1 MFNKP
6 KEIELMNEI
15 TNKPIVCPVFDLTE
29 EIKEYVKQFNS
40 DEEFLRKGGLSTEM
54 LDRLAFGFADIDI
67 TTLNPNQLS
76 IKWKEDL
83 ENVKYEIQKSGL
95 NPKVWASKVDLTEPI
110 DVSYERNK
118 FFIEDGHHRFVA
130 AKVLNKPLNVNLEIK
145 ANPITKIAPKLGY
158 DDVMRCIFKQVKGNV
173 FKEDYNTSK
182 TLTVYHG
189 TKPKFV
195 NTIKQEGLIDNRGYN
210 QGWYVVSTD
219 FESALFHSHPDTEGG
234 DVYVIE
240 FKIPVEDNDR
250 WLGYP
255 YLWEGSKMT
264 DNSTWF
270 ALMQKLPSNFIS
282 KVHKVSYNDFMKQ
295 KNNGFKKINETY
307 QLNFIKNLEKAPY
320 LGSRF
325 GQDVEPKGTYVIKK
339 ETDFLGKNWVEGN
352 VTLQNPL
359 FINVDE
365 NNLVQWKYDLAKQYN
380 AKGQKLTNILLSK
393 GYDGIITRYGNGDT
407 GEIILFNPPKLNETI
422 IDYTKSN
429 NNGYELIYVD
439 ANKLLDKLKND
450 SPEFDITNKDNQIGN
465 RINKA
470 KEFISNYKD
479 DKRPIHPKTG
489 ERVDYLGTH
498 SFEPSVVSFDMN
510 GKLGFIDGRHRILAA
525 IESGIDKVGIEVPKD
540 QVGMFSEL
548 LTESNSQ
555 SSINCYH
562 TSLSDFNNFDSSK
575 IGSMRNLDNMGF
587 FFTKKEEDA
596 KDFGDLI
603 GRKKQQDFY
612 YLYNCSVNINNPYT
626 FKQFQEDFNGEYKTG
641 YDGNLTSTFDLNK
654 EFILDKIKENNHD
667 GLIFGNLVM
676 CLRPNQIKII
686 NKTKIERV
694 IGSMEKYRR
703 QQSLTESNS
712 QLEDTFIKINSPN
725 IKSHIDSVIN
735 KYGDKAETM
744 LYIKNGNEEANKP
757 EYSISYLYC
766 KKLISLSKNNLPDKH
781 GKDKEQF
788 ELYGGFPLINYLTK
802 ELNNKRDVI
811 SRSKKTKTMAGFN
824 NQYNKE
830 HQRVGLIKN
839 GKKYVDRNLR
849 EHIELIKESETK
861 VNKEASC
868 IVLLNDNKEI
878 LLLKRSD
885 KTTWEPGKWSLV
897 GGKIDL
903 GENAEQAAIRE
914 CGEETGLTIKGN
926 KLIYCFTMK
935 EDDYE
940 VNFFIGVS
948 EGSDVRLNGE
958 HTEYKWCKPND
969 IPELE
974 TVPNLLGEIKK
985 AFETLETNNQE
996 VVNEDL
1002 LTEKLA
1008 NVDEDVNMLYNKY
1021 FKINIDE
1028 IERTG
1033 IITTNMFKE
1042 LETSTETLKTEESIK
1057 GNEIN
1062 PCRIIINGFNGRNFY
1077 KPMENLISLSINK
1090 ELVNYCL
1097 NKFNGDFQKCAM
1109 TFEPE
1114 QYITFLKMFSEDK
1127 IKGTIHHELA
1137 HWLDDTLNNQHL
1149 TTRVKQH
1156 KKMNTRDLN
1165 NTPIEVTKMEIEGQI
1180 HNIKQ
1185 LYNKYKNE
1193 WDNVTLTDVFQHIP
1207 SLTKILNKLQS
1218 KPEIRKQWLKD
1229 LVLRMNREGLLG
1241 KNMRIN
1247 NNINETIINEE
1258 MSSPSGLALLNPKG
1272 TKTFILYNPKLISQG
1287 LKDYDGE
1294 EVEKGIYG
1302 VIELRYNGSYDTYEV
1317 ERVTANKGFGPIMYL
1332 VALQFAGSK
1341 GLTPTRIKNQVS
1353 DAAKNVWKQFYDGV
1367 GASYVKNLDLINAE
1381 DGTQNTSHN
1390 EEYLNKKYIL
1400 NKTYA
1405 DYNKM
1410 INVNNK
1416 FLQNDR
1422 YGENSDQIYHAGES
1436 IITNKMREIY

>member
-29 EIKEYVKQFNS
+29 EIKEYVNQFNS

-173 FKEDYNTSK
+173 IKEDYNTSK

-195 NTIKQEGLIDNRGYN
+195 NTIKQEGLIDKRGYN

-255 YLWEGSKMT
+255 YLWKGSKMT

-270 ALMQKLPSNFIS
+270 ALMQKLPSNFIN

-295 KNNGFKKINETY
+295 KNNGFKKINEITNY
-307 QLNFIKNLEKAPY
+307 PTETKGNWYGDEDY
-320 LGSRF
+320 ESR
-325 GQDVEPKGTYVIKK
+325 G
-339 ETDFLGKNWVEGN
+339 GKIVYM
-352 VTLQNPL
+352 TP
-359 FINVDE
+359 DE
-365 NNLVQWKYDLAKQYN
+365 F
-380 AKGQKLTNILLSK
+380 LSK
-393 GYDGIITRYGNGDT
+393 AAPL
-407 GEIILFNPPKLNETI
+407 EIDNTSRDNIDDLKNHILSGRKL
-422 IDYTKSN
+422 DPLALYT
-429 NNGYELIYVD
+429 
-439 ANKLLDKLKND
+439 LDK
-450 SPEFDITNKDNQIGN
+450 TNPRN
-465 RINKA
+465 
-470 KEFISNYKD
+470 S
-479 DKRPIHPKTG
+479 
-489 ERVDYLGTH
+489 
-498 SFEPSVVSFDMN
+498 
-510 GKLGFIDGRHRILAA
+510 DGRHRAVAA
-525 IESGIDKVGIEVPKD
+525 KELGIKKVPVI
-540 QVGMFSEL
+540 
-548 LTESNSQ
+548 
-555 SSINCYH
+555 
-562 TSLSDFNNFDSSK
+562 
-575 IGSMRNLDNMGF
+575 
-587 FFTKKEEDA
+587 
-596 KDFGDLI
+596 
-603 GRKKQQDFY
+603 
-612 YLYNCSVNINNPYT
+612 
-626 FKQFQEDFNGEYKTG
+626 
-641 YDGNLTSTFDLNK
+641 
-654 EFILDKIKENNHD
+654 
-667 GLIFGNLVM
+667 IFG
-676 CLRPNQIKII
+676 K
-686 NKTKIERV
+686 
-694 IGSMEKYRR
+694 
-703 QQSLTESNS
+703 QSLTESNS

-725 IKSHIDSVIN
+725 IKSHIDSLIN

-744 LYIKNGNEEANKP
+744 LYIKNANTESDKP
-757 EYSISYLYC
+757 EYSISYIYC
-766 KKLISLSKNNLPDKH
+766 KKIISLSKGLTDKH
-781 GKDKEQF
+781 GQDKEQF

-914 CGEETGLTIKGN
+914 CGEETGLAIKGN

-969 IPELE
+969 ILELE

-985 AFETLETNNQE
+985 SFETLESS
-996 VVNEDL
+996 
-1002 LTEKLA
+1002 
-1008 NVDEDVNMLYNKY
+1008 
-1021 FKINIDE
+1021 
-1028 IERTG
+1028 
-1033 IITTNMFKE
+1033 KE
-1042 LETSTETLKTEESIK
+1042 ET
-1057 GNEIN
+1057 
-1062 PCRIIINGFNGRNFY
+1062 
-1077 KPMENLISLSINK
+1077 
-1090 ELVNYCL
+1090 V
-1097 NKFNGDFQKCAM
+1097 
-1109 TFEPE
+1109 
-1114 QYITFLKMFSEDK
+1114 
-1127 IKGTIHHELA
+1127 
-1137 HWLDDTLNNQHL
+1137 
-1149 TTRVKQH
+1149 
-1156 KKMNTRDLN
+1156 
-1165 NTPIEVTKMEIEGQI
+1165 
-1180 HNIKQ
+1180 
-1185 LYNKYKNE
+1185 
-1193 WDNVTLTDVFQHIP
+1193 
-1207 SLTKILNKLQS
+1207 
-1218 KPEIRKQWLKD
+1218 
-1229 LVLRMNREGLLG
+1229 
-1241 KNMRIN
+1241 
-1247 NNINETIINEE
+1247 INEE
-1258 MSSPSGLALLNPKG
+1258 MSSPSGLALYKAEGSKL
-1272 TKTFILYNPKLISQG
+1272 FILYNPKTITKA
-1287 LKDYDGE
+1287 LKDYDTDE
-1294 EVEKGIYG
+1294 AEKSIYG
-1302 VIELRYNGSYDTYEV
+1302 VIELRYNSSYDTYEV

-1353 DAAKNVWKQFYDGV
+1353 DAAKNIWKQFYDGV
-1367 GASYVKNLDLINAE
+1367 GAGYVKNLDLINAE

-1400 NKTYA
+1400 NKTYS

-1410 INVNNK
+1410 LNTNNK
-1416 FLQNDR
+1416 FLQNDK
-1422 YGENSDQIYHAGES
+1422 YGEMGDVIHDAGDVVL
-1436 IITNKMREIY
+1436 TRKMREIY